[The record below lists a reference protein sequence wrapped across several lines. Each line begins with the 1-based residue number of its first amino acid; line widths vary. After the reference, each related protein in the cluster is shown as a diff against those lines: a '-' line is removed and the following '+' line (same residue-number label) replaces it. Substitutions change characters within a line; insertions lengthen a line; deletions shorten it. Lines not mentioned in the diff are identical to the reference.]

1 MRSVRQRFSG
11 TSLPTAS
18 RPSRRDEAVLVLH
31 YNKPSVVILSAV
43 EYARLKR
50 RDKRVVATEDF
61 AGVDGGNGWQYGDG
75 PALLVSRR
83 GGITCPC
90 RPSRRALWCV
100 TNISGTVVPTVPRE
114 QTRTIPRVSSQPF
127 VRRTDQRTSCCICP
141 SANVE
146 PSGEEEGI
154 ELPDDVRR
162 KTGLDERRQWVLV
175 SECNVDTW
183 PMDLRQVP
191 RREGVFHYG
200 HLPPSMFVKVRD
212 RFMERY
218 RANKVLQVG
227 RPGP

>member
-1 MRSVRQRFSG
+1 MPLPVLTPGLVVRYEY
-11 TSLPTAS
+11 LWH
-18 RPSRRDEAVLVLH
+18 RRADRAEGA
-31 YNKPSVVILSAV
+31 
-43 EYARLKR
+43 
-50 RDKRVVATEDF
+50 DKDHPACVVATFRHKERPEDF
-61 AGVDGGNGWQYGDG
+61 VLYL
-75 PALLVSRR
+75 P
-83 GGITCPC
+83 
-90 RPSRRALWCV
+90 
-100 TNISGTVVPTVPRE
+100 ISH
-114 QTRTIPRVSSQPF
+114 
-127 VRRTDQRTSCCICP
+127 
-141 SANVE
+141 VE

-162 KTGLDERRQWVLV
+162 KAGLDERRQWVLV